1 MTLWLALL
9 AAGVLIAE
17 YLIYGRD
24 VSALLRVVRAHMD
37 RTGVRA
43 A

>member
-1 MTLWLALL
+1 LL
-9 AAGVLIAE
+9 GTAVLLAE

-37 RTGVRA
+37 RSSRSVSGGRA